1 MTGFVFPDPVES
13 QMDIKPFLEIASRDH
28 THLCPRQVLGVR
40 IALKG
45 MELLGFE
52 ISLRHKHLLTI
63 SETDGCFIDGLIA
76 VTQCTVGH
84 RSLRVEDYGKA
95 AATFVNTKT
104 NVSIRII
111 PALDV
116 RERAHFYVPDEKRH
130 YFAQLQA
137 YQIMPDDELMTVS
150 EVTLNSPIHEII
162 SYSGARVNCEHCGE
176 EIINERQVM
185 IEGKPYCRV
194 CSVGGYYQLQKSEVH
209 PHSK

>member
-1 MTGFVFPDPVES
+1 MTGLVFPDPVES

-45 MELLGFE
+45 MELLRFE
-52 ISLRHKHLLTI
+52 VSLRHKHLLTI

-84 RSLRVEDYGKA
+84 RSLRVEDYGKV
-95 AATFVNTKT
+95 AATFVHTKT
-104 NVSIRII
+104 NVSIRIT

-116 RERAHFYVPDEKRH
+116 RERAHFYVPNEKRH

-150 EVTLNSPIHEII
+150 EVTLNSSIREIV

-176 EIINERQVM
+176 EIMNERQVM
-185 IEGKPYCRV
+185 IEGKPYCRF
-194 CSVGGYYQLQKSEVH
+194 CSLGGYYLLQKSEVH

>member
-1 MTGFVFPDPVES
+1 
-13 QMDIKPFLEIASRDH
+13 MDLKPFLAIAARDH

-40 IALKG
+40 IGLKG

-52 ISLRHKHLLTI
+52 VALRHKHLLTI
-63 SETDGCFIDGLIA
+63 AETDGCFIDGLIA

-84 RSLRVEDYGKA
+84 RSLRVEDYGKV

-104 NVSIRII
+104 NLSVRII

-116 RERAHFYVPDEKRH
+116 RERAHFYAPDEKRH

-137 YQIMPDDELMTVS
+137 YQIMPDEELMTVQ
-150 EVTLNSPIHEII
+150 EVTLNPPIHEII

-176 EIINERQVM
+176 EIMNERQV
-185 IEGKPYCRV
+185 ILEGKPYCRF
-194 CSVGGYYQLQKSEVH
+194 CAKGGYYRSAKTRIEVH
-209 PHSK
+209 HHSK

>member
-1 MTGFVFPDPVES
+1 MTGFVFPEPVES

-45 MELLGFE
+45 MAILGFE
-52 ISLRHKHLLTI
+52 ISQLHKHLLTI

-84 RSLRVEDYGKA
+84 RSLRVEDYGKV

-104 NVSIRII
+104 NDSIRIA

-116 RERAHFYVPDEKRH
+116 RERARFYAPDEKRH

-137 YQIMPDDELMTVS
+137 YQIMPDDELMMVS
-150 EVTLNSPIHEII
+150 EVTLNSPIHEIV

-176 EIINERQVM
+176 EIMNERQVM
-185 IEGKPYCRV
+185 IEGKPYCRF
-194 CSVGGYYQLQKSEVH
+194 CSLGGYYQLQKSEVQT
-209 PHSK
+209 HSK